1 MIREGRG
8 KHLRTF
14 LYLTALA
21 FGLAGC
27 ASNGTQ
33 ESAESADEVEVGT
46 TREVC
51 KMERRGG
58 SIPKRVC
65 RVVTDSN

>member
-1 MIREGRG
+1 
-8 KHLRTF
+8 
-14 LYLTALA
+14 LTALA

-33 ESAESADEVEVGT
+33 ESAESADEVEAGT